1 MALKLNRPPNTCM
14 PRSAKII
21 MKRKRRS
28 SREAMDWMELR
39 SDATRLESDRQY
51 LEEKEASG
59 FEGRQRRAWIG
70 TWRRKGI
77 RRKRQFLVMLKGGGG
92 KPG

>member
-14 PRSAKII
+14 PSNAKII

-39 SDATRLESDRQY
+39 SDATRLDSDRQY
-51 LEEKEASG
+51 LEEK
-59 FEGRQRRAWIG
+59 RRG
-70 TWRRKGI
+70 VLEKGE
-77 RRKRQFLVMLKGGGG
+77 
-92 KPG
+92 KPGQEHGRGRRCRGGEGC